1 MGPRIESVTAKRVV
15 NPEPL
20 ELRMAAHPPAHLEAA
35 RRRANARTEAAP
47 AGLDT
52 APATRQDAAFD
63 DEDDEVTIVDV
74 QGLRARGFHRLAVVV
89 PANQRGEGT
98 DEIRRALDELCV
110 LEGDEDSMEAPAW
123 CAVVSGAGAGAGGG
137 TQAPSPSGA
146 SGGGTGDGSGA
157 GDGGDD
163 KGNKG
168 RAARWPPLDIGTVG
182 PFRESVQATLLQLIP
197 ADSAVWSELRDPLCM
212 KVPREARPV
221 LRDVINNPTPNAAN
235 VVSYLLSST
244 IYSDEMTAEGVYY
257 RYLRVVSMFVGLAC
271 ESSEPAQYDWR
282 DVALELNA
290 VRRDLAIVREIA
302 QANVA
307 SGEGLVARAE
317 TQESVRG
324 LLLKLLLGRDFR
336 IERTV
341 PLHFRL
347 PDVLKAAIETPTVEL
362 SGALYVLAD
371 FIGPRPLP
379 DAINEGFGLDPDYR
393 GPKYDAA
400 RLVWCIARYVGE
412 VAEPNRFASG
422 SSVWNGHYMMAEN
435 LERDLNIPMQKRD
448 EEQARRNGGLLAPLH
463 AMKPQFARR
472 ILLIGALAASVPVFI
487 AGALSAYLAAALGWL
502 G

>member
-1 MGPRIESVTAKRVV
+1 MST
-15 NPEPL
+15 
-20 ELRMAAHPPAHLEAA
+20 HPPAHLEAA

-52 APATRQDAAFD
+52 APAASQDATIAD
-63 DEDDEVTIVDV
+63 DDDEVTMVDI
-74 QGLRARGFHRLAVVV
+74 QGLRARGLHRLAVAV
-89 PANQRGEGT
+89 PANQRGEGA

-123 CAVVSGAGAGAGGG
+123 CAALSGESAGGG
-137 TQAPSPSGA
+137 TQAPPPSGTG
-146 SGGGTGDGSGA
+146 GGGTGGGTGGGNGA
-157 GDGGDD
+157 GDGGD
-163 KGNKG
+163 GSNKG

-182 PFRESVQATLLQLIP
+182 PFRESVQATLLHLIP
-197 ADSAVWSELRDPLCM
+197 ADGAVWSELRDPLCM

-221 LRDVINNPTPNAAN
+221 LRDVLDNPTPNAAN
-235 VVSYLLSST
+235 IVSYLLSNT

-271 ESSEPAQYDWR
+271 ESSEPAQYDWW

-290 VRRDLAIVREIA
+290 VWCDLAIVREIA
-302 QANVA
+302 QAKVA
-307 SGEGLVARAE
+307 SGEGLVARVE
-317 TQESVRG
+317 TQESVRS

-336 IERTV
+336 IERAV

-347 PDVLKAAIETPTVEL
+347 SDVLKAAIERPTVEL

-379 DAINEGFGLDPDYR
+379 DAINDGFGLDCDYR

-422 SSVWNGHYMMAEN
+422 SSVWNGHYVMAEN
-435 LERDLNIPMQKRD
+435 LEHDLNIPMRKRD
-448 EEQARRNGGLLAPLH
+448 EEHARRNGGLLAPLR
-463 AMKPQFARR
+463 AAKPQSARR

-487 AGALSAYLAAALGWL
+487 AGALSAYLAAVLGWL